1 MTEVMEVISRADAKE
16 MGLGRYFTGEP
27 CRHGHLSERYVA
39 CGRCVECDQIATKRA
54 TLRRRSRQTA
64 PVAPA
69 QPSTQPQAAPS
80 QGGMGGKRERKQ
92 RAKVVLLGERLEE
105 PTPWA
110 WDGGKR
116 REPVLDHDHDP
127 PLVVRQVG
135 WRICMCCA
143 SRFWSS
149 DAIRVRMCDNC
160 KAPPRG

>member
-1 MTEVMEVISRADAKE
+1 MTEVMEVISREEAKAQ
-16 MGLGRYFTGEP
+16 GLRRYFTGEP
-27 CRHGHLSERYVA
+27 CRQGHLSERYVI
-39 CGRCVECDQIATKRA
+39 GKRCVECDRESNRK
-54 TLRRRSRQTA
+54 SRQAA

-80 QGGMGGKRERKQ
+80 QGGKGGKRERKQ
-92 RAKVVLLGERLEE
+92 RVKVVLLGELVQE

-116 REPVLDHDHDP
+116 REPVLDHDHTP

-135 WRICMCCA
+135 WRVCMRC
-143 SRFWSS
+143 STPFWST

-160 KAPPRG
+160 KQRREL

>member
-16 MGLGRYFTGEP
+16 MGLRRYFTGEP

-39 CGRCVECDQIATKRA
+39 CGRCVECDRIATKKAARPRPA
-54 TLRRRSRQTA
+54 A

-69 QPSTQPQAAPS
+69 QPSAQPQAAPS
-80 QGGMGGKRERKQ
+80 QGGKGGKRGRKQ

-116 REPVLDHDHDP
+116 REPVLDHDHNP
-127 PLVVRQVG
+127 PRVVRKVG
-135 WRICMCCA
+135 WRSCMCCA
-143 SRFWSS
+143 RRFWST
-149 DAIRVRMCDNC
+149 DVIRVRMCDYC
-160 KAPPRG
+160 KTRKVE

>member
-1 MTEVMEVISRADAKE
+1 MTEVMEVISRADAKKL
-16 MGLGRYFTGEP
+16 GLRRYFTGEP

-39 CGRCVECDQIATKRA
+39 CGRCVECDQIATKKA
-54 TLRRRSRQTA
+54 TLRRSRQAA
-64 PVAPA
+64 PVAREKP
-69 QPSTQPQAAPS
+69 PLQPQAAPS
-80 QGGMGGKRERKQ
+80 QGGSTGKRERKQ

-110 WDGGKR
+110 WNGGKR

-135 WRICMCCA
+135 WRVCMRC
-143 SRFWSS
+143 STPFWST

-160 KAPPRG
+160 KQRREI